1 MLERR
6 SEIFEKYCKII
17 EIIEIKKVKIDWRCN
32 MMKKYKYEDILVGLS
47 VLAVLISGYDSLY
60 QTNVLNL
67 AGTQWMLI
75 ALVLGVYGIYAKMRM
90 N

>member
-1 MLERR
+1 
-6 SEIFEKYCKII
+6 
-17 EIIEIKKVKIDWRCN
+17 

-67 AGTQWMLI
+67 AGTQWILI
-75 ALVLGVYGIYAKMRM
+75 ALVLAVYGIYVKMRM

>member
-1 MLERR
+1 
-6 SEIFEKYCKII
+6 
-17 EIIEIKKVKIDWRCN
+17 
-32 MMKKYKYEDILVGLS
+32 MKNYSDILVGLS